1 MRRMKKTMIF
11 NHLLTTSIV
20 IVDPTYAYITLAIIA
35 AGVILM
41 WLMVRSSDEFTVEET
56 EHNSDDFAGVI
67 RDSHGPVTSWL
78 WVAYVVMVVWA
89 IAYLIQHASEF
100 PAI

>member
-1 MRRMKKTMIF
+1 MILDSAMLISF
-11 NHLLTTSIV
+11 IV
-20 IVDPTYAYITLAIIA
+20 MVDPTYAYITLGIVA

-78 WVAYVVMVVWA
+78 WVAYIVIFVWA
-89 IAYLIQHASEF
+89 IAYLIQHSAEF
-100 PAI
+100 PSFI